1 MDVFIIFG
9 GISMKKRYMILS
21 VLVLAC
27 FFSACN
33 APAPETTAPSIT
45 IPETTLPETEP
56 PTTLPPETEAPTE
69 PEGFLSFN
77 TYDITFSAPGESWEL
92 YDGTLPLEAVTFLSD
107 SNAVATFENGVV
119 TAVGNGITEV
129 HAVCDDAT
137 ITCVIRNEFDISSL
151 SRDPVLEP
159 PEVSEEETDFFDDAV
174 FIGDSVTLML
184 QNYQLSSGTLG
195 KVQFLVQGSYSVY
208 HAVHNT
214 MLVSYRGSSM
224 RLPEAVAATGA
235 KKAFIMLGANDI
247 GAYGIEKTMKNWET
261 MLTRIREKAPDIEIY
276 IQSMTPIWT
285 GGEMGKLNNASA
297 DEYNKVLKVFAEENN
312 CIFVDV
318 APYMK
323 DATGGLAT
331 EYCSDKYIH
340 LTHAGAKVWVQ
351 VLKHFAEN
359 RK

>member
-1 MDVFIIFG
+1 MRKIITALF
-9 GISMKKRYMILS
+9 L
-21 VLVLAC
+21 LALMGL
-27 FFSACN
+27 FSACG
-33 APAPETTAPSIT
+33 APAPETTVPGTST
-45 IPETTLPETEP
+45 PETTLPVTEP

-69 PEGFLSFN
+69 PEGFMSFN
-77 TYDITFSAPGESWEL
+77 SYDITLSAPGESWEL
-92 YDGTLPLEAVTFLSD
+92 YDGTLPLEAITFLSD

-129 HAVCDDAT
+129 HAVCKDAT
-137 ITCVIRNEFDISSL
+137 ITCVIRNVFDIATL
-151 SRDPVLEP
+151 SRDPVLEA
-159 PEVSEEETDFFDDAV
+159 PEVTQEDTDFFDDAV

-184 QNYQLSSGTLG
+184 QNYQLSSGSLG
-195 KVQFLVQGSYSVY
+195 NVQFLVQGSYSVY

-276 IQSMTPIWT
+276 IQSMTPVWT
-285 GGEMGKLNNASA
+285 GGEQGKLNNPNA
-297 DEYNKVLKVFAEENN
+297 DEYNKVLKAFAEASD
-312 CIFVDV
+312 CIFVDI
-318 APYMK
+318 ASYMK

-340 LTHAGAKVWVQ
+340 LTFAGTQVWVQ
-351 VLKHFAEN
+351 TLKHFAEN
-359 RK
+359 RE

>member
-1 MDVFIIFG
+1 MRKIFF
-9 GISMKKRYMILS
+9 ILS
-21 VLVLAC
+21 VLLLC
-27 FFSACN
+27 FFCACG
-33 APAPETTAPSIT
+33 APAAEDPAPGTSI
-45 IPETTLPETEP
+45 PPTTLLETAP

-92 YDGTLPLEAVTFLSD
+92 YDGTLPKDAVTFLSD
-107 SNAVATFENGVV
+107 SEAVATFENGVV

-129 HAVCDDAT
+129 HAVCADAT
-137 ITCVIRNEFDISSL
+137 ITCVIRNVFDIASL

-159 PEVSEEETDFFDDAV
+159 PEITEEETDFFDDAV

-184 QNYQLSSGTLG
+184 QNYQLSSNALG
-195 KVQFLVQGSYSVY
+195 KAQFLVQGSYSVF
-208 HAVHNT
+208 HAVNNT

-224 RLPEAVAATGA
+224 RLPEAIAATGA

-276 IQSMTPIWT
+276 IQSMTPVWT
-285 GGEMGKLNNASA
+285 GGELGKLNNPNA
-297 DEYNKVLKVFAEENN
+297 DEYNKTLRAFAEENN
-312 CIFVDV
+312 CVFVDI
-318 APYMK
+318 ASYMK

-340 LTHAGAKVWVQ
+340 LTFAGSRVWVQ
-351 VLKHFAEN
+351 VLKNFAEN
-359 RK
+359 KE

>member
-1 MDVFIIFG
+1 MNVFTMFG
-9 GISMKKRYMILS
+9 GLSMRKLFTILS
-21 VLVLAC
+21 VLAVVCL
-27 FFSACN
+27 FSACG
-33 APAPETTAPSIT
+33 APAAEPTAPST
-45 IPETTLPETEP
+45 SMPETTLPETAP

-69 PEGFLSFN
+69 PEGFMHFN

-92 YDGTLPLEAVTFLSD
+92 YDGTLPPEAVTFLSD
-107 SNAVATFENGVV
+107 SEAVATFENGIV

-129 HAVCDDAT
+129 HAVCQDAT
-137 ITCVIRNEFDISSL
+137 ITCVIRNVFDIATL
-151 SRDPVLEP
+151 SRDPVLVP
-159 PEVSEEETDFFDDAV
+159 PEVTEEETGFFDDAV

-184 QNYQLSSGTLG
+184 QNYQLTTSGLG
-195 KVQFLVQGSYSVY
+195 KPQFLVQGSYSVF
-208 HAVHNT
+208 HAVNNT
-214 MLVSYRGSSM
+214 MLVSYRGGSM

-247 GAYGIEKTMKNWET
+247 GAYGIEKTIENWQT

-276 IQSMTPIWT
+276 IQSMTPVWT
-285 GGEMGKLNNASA
+285 GGEQGNLNNANA
-297 DEYNKVLKVFAEENN
+297 DEYNKALKAFAGENG
-312 CIFVDV
+312 CIFVDI

-340 LTHAGAKVWVQ
+340 LTFSGARVWVQ
-351 VLKHFAEN
+351 VLNHFAEN

>member
-1 MDVFIIFG
+1 MRKI
-9 GISMKKRYMILS
+9 YLTLS
-21 VLVLAC
+21 VLVMVGI
-27 FFSACN
+27 FSACG
-33 APAPETTAPSIT
+33 APAPETTAPSAS
-45 IPETTLPETEP
+45 IPATSLPETAP

-69 PEGFLSFN
+69 PEGFIRIN

-92 YDGTLPLEAVTFLSD
+92 YDGTLPLEAVTFLTD
-107 SNAVATFENGVV
+107 SEAVATFENGIV

-129 HAVCDDAT
+129 HAVCQDAT
-137 ITCVIRNEFDISSL
+137 VTCVIRNVFDIASL

-159 PEVSEEETDFFDDAV
+159 PEVAEEETNFFDDAV

-184 QNYQLSSGTLG
+184 QNYQLSTNALG
-195 KVQFLVQGSYSVY
+195 KAQFLVQGSYSVY

-214 MLVSYRGSSM
+214 MQVSYRGSSM

-261 MLTRIREKAPDIEIY
+261 VLTRIREKAPDIEIY
-276 IQSMTPIWT
+276 IQSMTPVWT
-285 GGEMGKLNNASA
+285 GGEMGKLNNPNA
-297 DEYNKVLKVFAEENN
+297 DEYNKALKAFAEENG
-312 CIFVDV
+312 CIFVDI

-340 LTHAGAKVWVQ
+340 LTFAGAQVWVQ
-351 VLKHFAEN
+351 ALKHFAETG
-359 RK
+359 K